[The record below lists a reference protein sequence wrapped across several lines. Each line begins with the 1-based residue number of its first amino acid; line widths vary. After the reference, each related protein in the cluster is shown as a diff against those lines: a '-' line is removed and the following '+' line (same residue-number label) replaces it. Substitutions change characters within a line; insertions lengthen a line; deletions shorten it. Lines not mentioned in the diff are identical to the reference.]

1 MVSRK
6 ELLMSIE
13 GNTLAEAGT
22 PAYVTRFDGVRVP
35 ATVVRSARTYAK
47 AASAASTAAARAPPV
62 LR

>member
-1 MVSRK
+1 
-6 ELLMSIE
+6 MSIE